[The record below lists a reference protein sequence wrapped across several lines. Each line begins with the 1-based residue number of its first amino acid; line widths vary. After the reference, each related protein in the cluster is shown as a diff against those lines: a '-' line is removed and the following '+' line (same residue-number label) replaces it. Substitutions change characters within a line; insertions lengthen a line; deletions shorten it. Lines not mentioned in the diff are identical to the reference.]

1 MLHVADAAD
10 TASVVAGE
18 GFWVPD
24 VIDACPTLG
33 ATDKITP
40 NVRNAK
46 QSIAT
51 SGVAEL
57 FFFEETKT
65 EVPAITRVSPEA
77 YLKIVAWV

>member
-1 MLHVADAAD
+1 M
-10 TASVVAGE
+10 VAGE
-18 GFWVPD
+18 GFRVPD

-57 FFFEETKT
+57 FFETKT
-65 EVPAITRVSPEA
+65 EAPAITRVSPEA

>member
-1 MLHVADAAD
+1 MTDTLVSWPFAKWWHMLHVADAAD

-18 GFWVPD
+18 GFRGPD

-40 NVRNAK
+40 NVRKAK

-51 SGVAEL
+51 SGVTEL
-57 FFFEETKT
+57 
-65 EVPAITRVSPEA
+65 
-77 YLKIVAWV
+77 YLFLKRKLRYQQ

>member
-1 MLHVADAAD
+1 MTDTLVSWPFAKWWHMLHVADAAD

-18 GFWVPD
+18 GFRVPD
-24 VIDACPTLG
+24 VIDAYPTLG

-40 NVRNAK
+40 NVRKGK

-57 FFFEETKT
+57 FLF
-65 EVPAITRVSPEA
+65 
-77 YLKIVAWV
+77 